1 MMDSMCV
8 RVQDHLNSLRF
19 SEVASVQEDLK
30 VAENLMKDAKNSK
43 TLLPNLYHLR
53 GGAGGG
59 ASGVGGGGA
68 GGPCIS
74 AIQEKLQAT
83 AGEVAAVVE
92 QQLQVSPRPLPPTCK
107 LCALTS
113 DL

>member
-1 MMDSMCV
+1 MDQSGISLLQMMDSMCV

-19 SEVASVQEDLK
+19 SELCAVQEDLK

-43 TLLPNLYHLR
+43 TLLPNLYHLN
-53 GGAGGG
+53 GGAGG
-59 ASGVGGGGA
+59 AA

-92 QQLQVSPRPLPPTCK
+92 QQLQVSTCCRRS
-107 LCALTS
+107 LQG
-113 DL
+113 

>member
-19 SEVASVQEDLK
+19 SELVSIQEDLK

-43 TLLPNLYHLR
+43 TLLPNLYHLK
-53 GGAGGG
+53 GGP
-59 ASGVGGGGA
+59 GGGA

-92 QQLQVSPRPLPPTCK
+92 QQLQVSPHASPQSHQGLKSGTVK
-107 LCALTS
+107 LATGS
-113 DL
+113 SH

>member
-19 SEVASVQEDLK
+19 SEAASVQEDLQ
-30 VAENLMKDAKNSK
+30 VAHNLMQDAKNSK

-59 ASGVGGGGA
+59 VGGRG
-68 GGPCIS
+68 GGPCIN

-92 QQLQVSPRPLPPTCK
+92 QQLQVRFHPLCPPQPPEP
-107 LCALTS
+107 
-113 DL
+113 